1 MNKQQNYVLSQTYDL
16 KGKKENTVIQVI
28 FIVIFAFMALIY
40 LLLDKERSN
49 IKGYLIAVLVIVA
62 LVTYMALHEL
72 THGITIQL
80 LSKTKSRY
88 RISFPFLTTGSNARL
103 NKRDFI
109 LVCLMPSLVF
119 GVLLSGLLV
128 WISNDYFIILY
139 VVLSLNFAG
148 SSGDYYQVYLALK
161 TKGHALFKDNGEKTE
176 IYVRG

>member
-62 LVTYMALHEL
+62 LVIYMALHEL

-80 LSKTKSRY
+80 LSKTKS
-88 RISFPFLTTGSNARL
+88 
-103 NKRDFI
+103 
-109 LVCLMPSLVF
+109 
-119 GVLLSGLLV
+119 
-128 WISNDYFIILY
+128 
-139 VVLSLNFAG
+139 
-148 SSGDYYQVYLALK
+148 
-161 TKGHALFKDNGEKTE
+161 
-176 IYVRG
+176 